1 MKHMDKKLIKSILV
15 IAAVTGA
22 SFYLLHSQNTTL
34 SLNTFKTVP
43 KEYMDA
49 GCTYY
54 LNSDDQK
61 NGEKLMVSTYGFS
74 NDYKPNAFMII
85 NGKPENFIEKE
96 LAPENFVFVNEIYTI
111 EIDREDVV
119 NLDDESSRET
129 GILTI
134 TDKGGNKVSKN
145 FISFCGV

>member
-1 MKHMDKKLIKSILV
+1 MNKKLIKSILV
-15 IAAVTGA
+15 LVAVTGVG
-22 SFYLLHSQNTTL
+22 FYLLHFQKATL

-54 LNSDDQK
+54 LNIDDQK

-96 LAPENFVFVNEIYTI
+96 LAPENFVFVNEGYTI
-111 EIDREDVV
+111 EIDRENVV